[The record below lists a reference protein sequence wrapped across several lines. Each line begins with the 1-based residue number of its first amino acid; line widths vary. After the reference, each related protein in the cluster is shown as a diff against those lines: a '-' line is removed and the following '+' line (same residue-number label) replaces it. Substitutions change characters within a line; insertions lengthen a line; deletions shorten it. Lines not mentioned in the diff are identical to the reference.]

1 MAIRGIF
8 QKLRHGLSKTHK
20 SITSGIRTIIPIGRK
35 IDDDFLDN
43 LEAVLIQADVGVDMV
58 TRVID
63 DMKIKAKEN
72 KIWKSDDVLEFL
84 KSDTKQILKRRQ
96 RALAAAPQKPTVF
109 LVCGVNGTGKT
120 TSIAK
125 LAHHLK
131 AGGANVLLAAS
142 DTFRAGAT
150 EQLSIWAERIGVD
163 IIKHQ
168 MGADPAAVAFD
179 AGDAAVAR
187 GVDYLIVDTAGR
199 LHTKKNLMLEIEK
212 IKRVLGKKI
221 EGAPHEVLLVLDAT
235 TGQNAISQA
244 RLFNESLGVTGI
256 FLAKLDGTAKG
267 GIVLAINNQLDIPVK
282 FIGIG
287 EKQTDVEV
295 FDPDS
300 FVDVLFE

>member
-109 LVCGVNGTGKT
+109 LVCGVNGTGVVR
-120 TSIAK
+120 
-125 LAHHLK
+125 
-131 AGGANVLLAAS
+131 VLIELYGP
-142 DTFRAGAT
+142 TKPRAIGKRLNLQQ
-150 EQLSIWAERIGVD
+150 EKGVD
-163 IIKHQ
+163 IR
-168 MGADPAAVAFD
+168 AL
-179 AGDAAVAR
+179 AGSRNRHAR
-187 GVDYLIVDTAGR
+187 G
-199 LHTKKNLMLEIEK
+199 
-212 IKRVLGKKI
+212 
-221 EGAPHEVLLVLDAT
+221 
-235 TGQNAISQA
+235 QA
-244 RLFNESLGVTGI
+244 RT
-256 FLAKLDGTAKG
+256 LARYKPLQGNSA
-267 GIVLAINNQLDIPVK
+267 
-282 FIGIG
+282 
-287 EKQTDVEV
+287 
-295 FDPDS
+295 
-300 FVDVLFE
+300 